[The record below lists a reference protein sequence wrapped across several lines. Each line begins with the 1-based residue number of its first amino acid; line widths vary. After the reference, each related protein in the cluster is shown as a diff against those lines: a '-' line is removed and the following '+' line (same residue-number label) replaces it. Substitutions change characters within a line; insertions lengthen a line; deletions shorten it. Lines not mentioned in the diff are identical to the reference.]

1 MNRSKYNKYSL
12 TSFIDYQ
19 MAAIAV
25 FVRQIPSRKN
35 KSILLFGF
43 FALCTVTFLL
53 TPQKAEAIVFN
64 DIAEWGRNAAQ
75 KIAQNQEKIVERY
88 FGKYNPAFAYLCY
101 CCQGFA
107 VFPLSIGFMK
117 WLKEEDDLKIWIELV
132 APAAVLIGLANGGYI
147 LGQIIFTLYKVF
159 DGVINTFD
167 SYTGFYQIIKEGK
180 ARALIGPS
188 LSPLF
193 KQCEALL
200 GAEQSACFADLSKQ
214 VSNMGN
220 EYKQDFFNSSWLP
233 DWLSNI
239 DEAIGQWNDPQKN
252 VGDKV
257 RTVFWT
263 ITSPAWEGILAVIL
277 SKITEAWQ
285 ALYGIAFIFTGIAAP
300 MAATASL
307 FTSNTFLASAL
318 ALWLTS
324 TFTIFLARLLLYIG
338 YGLASDLVVS
348 ADASIDT
355 IWFGVVMALAIPFCV
370 FEIAKGGGA
379 GVWSS
384 LVGTA
389 SAAISVAST
398 IAGGAVAGR
407 AGAAGASKVSMQS
420 SSPSPA
426 NNVQVETRY

>member
-1 MNRSKYNKYSL
+1 MSLSKYNKYSL

-25 FVRQIPSRKN
+25 FVRKIPNRKN

-43 FALCTVTFLL
+43 FALCTITFLL

-64 DIAEWGRNAAQ
+64 DIAEWGRSAAQ
-75 KIAQNQEKIVERY
+75 KIAGNQEKIVERY

-147 LGQIIFTLYKVF
+147 LGQIIFTLYKIF
-159 DGVINTFD
+159 DAVINTFD

-180 ARALIGPS
+180 AKALVSPS

-193 KQCEALL
+193 KQCEALV
-200 GAEQSACFADLSKQ
+200 GAEQSACFEDLSKQ
-214 VSNMGN
+214 ALGMVD
-220 EYKQDFFNSSWLP
+220 EYKQDFFNSSWLQ
-233 DWLSNI
+233 DLGERLTDLTDKWL
-239 DEAIGQWNDPQKN
+239 DPKAN

-257 RTVFWT
+257 RTTFWA
-263 ITSPAWEGILAVIL
+263 IPSPAWEEILTLIL
-277 SKITEAWQ
+277 LKVMEAWQ

-307 FTSNTFLASAL
+307 FTSNTFLASAY
-318 ALWLTS
+318 ALWLTGVFS
-324 TFTIFLARLLLYIG
+324 IFLARLLLYVG
-338 YGLASDLVVS
+338 YGLSSDLVVS
-348 ADASIDT
+348 SDASTDT
-355 IWFGVVMALAIPFCV
+355 IWFGVLMAVVLPFCV
-370 FEIAKGGGA
+370 FAIAKGSA
-379 GVWSS
+379 SGVWSS

-389 SAAISVAST
+389 SAAISAGST
-398 IAGGAVAGR
+398 LAGGA
-407 AGAAGASKVSMQS
+407 AAGASKVATAATS
-420 SSPSPA
+420 SA
-426 NNVQVETRY
+426 QAQNNVSVETKY

>member
-1 MNRSKYNKYSL
+1 MSRSKYNKYSL
-12 TSFIDYQ
+12 IDFIKRQ
-19 MAAIAV
+19 MAEIAISL
-25 FVRQIPSRKN
+25 RQIPNRKN

-43 FALCTVTFLL
+43 FVLCTITFLL
-53 TPQKAEAIVFN
+53 TPHKAEAIVFS
-64 DIAEWGRNAAQ
+64 DIAEWGRNAAT
-75 KIAQNQEKIVERY
+75 KVAENQSKIVQRY
-88 FGKYNPAFAYLCY
+88 FGEYNPAFAYLCY

-107 VFPLSIGFMK
+107 VVPLSFGFMK

-147 LGQIIFTLYKVF
+147 IGQIILALYQIF

-167 SYTGFYQIIKEGK
+167 SYTGFYQTIKEGK

-200 GAEQSACFADLSKQ
+200 GAEQSACFADLSTQ
-214 VSNMGN
+214 VMKMGD
-220 EYKQDFFNSSWLP
+220 EYKQDFFNSSWLG

-239 DEAIGQWNDPQKN
+239 NESMEQWNDPTKN
-252 VGDKV
+252 VGDKA

-277 SKITEAWQ
+277 SKVTEAWQ

-307 FTSNTFLASAL
+307 FTSNTFLGSAY
-318 ALWLTS
+318 ALWLTG
-324 TFTIFLARLLLYIG
+324 TFSIFLARLLLYIG

-348 ADASIDT
+348 ADASADT
-355 IWFGVVMALAIPFCV
+355 IWFGVVMALVIPFCV
-370 FEIAKGGGA
+370 FAIAKGSA
-379 GVWSS
+379 SGVWSS

-389 SAAISVAST
+389 SAAINAGT
-398 IAGGAVAGR
+398 MLAGGAVAGS
-407 AGAAGASKVSMQS
+407 AGAATASNVSAQA
-420 SSPSPA
+420 SPPPKA
-426 NNVQVETRY
+426 NNVAVETKY